1 MTRVFMKTTCLHQAH
16 IDAGAKMVDFGGW
29 DMPINYGSQIEE
41 HHAVRKDKGM
51 FDVSHMTVVDLAG
64 IESEKFLLKLLA
76 NDVRKLTKSE
86 ALYSTMLNENGG
98 IIDDLIV
105 YKRGDNNYRIVVN
118 AGTREKDLAWFEKQ
132 IINFDAQISERSKL
146 AMIAVQGPKA
156 IAACLTVLPKDI
168 SNQLSDL
175 KKFAAIDSEDYFIG
189 RTGYTG
195 EDGVE
200 IIIPEVDAVNLWNQL
215 IKADVQ
221 PCGLGARDTLRLESG
236 MHLYGQDM
244 NEEITPLECGLGW
257 TVRKQDVDFIGSDA
271 LTSLRKKGITRKMT
285 GVILTERGILRHDQK
300 LEDENGVTG
309 IITSGSFSPTTQ
321 VAIAMAIVDKNM
333 TENVKVQIRKKQLPV
348 KLVKL
353 PFVKN
358 GQSNI

>member
-1 MTRVFMKTTCLHQAH
+1 MKTTCLHQAH

-51 FDVSHMTVVDLAG
+51 FDVSHMTIVDLIG
-64 IESEKFLLKLLA
+64 NESEKFLLKILA
-76 NDVRKLTKSE
+76 NDVRKLSDGK

-98 IIDDLIV
+98 IIDDLII
-105 YKRGDNNYRIVVN
+105 YKRGDDNYRIVVN

-132 IINFDAQISERSKL
+132 IVDFDAEISERSKL
-146 AMIAVQGPKA
+146 AMIAVQGPTA
-156 IAACLTVLPKDI
+156 IKACLTVLPKDI
-168 SNQLSDL
+168 ASQLSEL
-175 KKFAAIDSEDYFIG
+175 KRFAAIDSENYFIG

-200 IIIPEVDAVNLWNQL
+200 ILIPEDNAVELWNEL
-215 IKADVQ
+215 LKAQVQ

-244 NEEITPLECGLGW
+244 NDAITPLECGLGW
-257 TVRKQDVDFIGSDA
+257 TVRKENFDFIGSDA
-271 LTSLRKKGITRKMT
+271 LTALREKGITRKMT
-285 GVILTERGILRHDQK
+285 GVVLTERGILRHGQD
-300 LEDENGVTG
+300 LVDDSGLTG
-309 IITSGSFSPTTQ
+309 IITSGSFSPTTE

-333 TENVKVQIRKKQLPV
+333 AENVKVQIRKKQLPV

-353 PFVKN
+353 PFVRN

>member
-1 MTRVFMKTTCLHQAH
+1 MKTTCLHQAH

-51 FDVSHMTVVDLAG
+51 FDVSHMTVVDLVG
-64 IESEKFLLKLLA
+64 QDSEKFLLHILA
-76 NDVRKLTKSE
+76 NDVRKLKDSK

-105 YKRGDNNYRIVVN
+105 YKRANNNYRIVVN

-132 IINFDAQISERSKL
+132 ISNFDAQITEQPNL
-146 AMIAVQGPKA
+146 AMIAVQGPNA
-156 IAACLTVLPKDI
+156 IAACLTILPKEI
-168 SNQLSDL
+168 SAQLSEL
-175 KKFAAIDSEDYFIG
+175 SKFSAIDADDFYIG

-200 IIIPEVDAVNLWNQL
+200 ILVEEKNAIELWNQL
-215 IKADVQ
+215 LQAGVV
-221 PCGLGARDTLRLESG
+221 PCGLGSRDTLRLESG

-244 NEEITPLECGLGW
+244 NEDISPLECGLAW
-257 TVRKQDVDFIGSDA
+257 TVRKVDVNFVGSQA
-271 LTSLRKKGITRKMT
+271 LMALRENGVKRKMT
-285 GVILTERGILRHDQK
+285 GVVLTERGILRHDQELVDDK
-300 LEDENGVTG
+300 KMTGVV
-309 IITSGSFSPTTQ
+309 TSGSFSPTLD
-321 VAIAMAIVDKNM
+321 VAIGMAIVDKDM
-333 TENVKVQIRKKQLPV
+333 TDNVKVQIRKKQLPV
-348 KLVKL
+348 KLIKL
-353 PFVKN
+353 PFVRN

>member
-1 MTRVFMKTTCLHQAH
+1 MKTTCLHQAH

-51 FDVSHMTVVDLAG
+51 FDVSHMTIVDLVG
-64 IESEKFLLKLLA
+64 QESEKFLLHILA
-76 NDVRKLTKSE
+76 NDIRKLKDTK

-105 YKRGDNNYRIVVN
+105 YKRAKNNYRIVVN
-118 AGTREKDLAWFEKQ
+118 AGTREKDLAWFDQQ
-132 IINFDAQISERSKL
+132 IVDFDAEITERPNL
-146 AMIAVQGPKA
+146 AMLAVQGPNA
-156 IAACLTVLPKDI
+156 IAACLTILPQNI
-168 SNQLSDL
+168 SAQLAEL
-175 KKFAAIDSEDYFIG
+175 NKFSAIDAEDYYIG

-200 IIIPEVDAVNLWNQL
+200 ILVKEENAVDLWNKL
-215 IKADVQ
+215 LKAGVA
-221 PCGLGARDTLRLESG
+221 PCGLGSRDTLRLESG

-244 NEEITPLECGLGW
+244 NDDISPLECGLSW
-257 TVRKQDVDFIGSDA
+257 TVRKTDMNFIGSKA
-271 LTSLRKKGITRKMT
+271 LEDLKTQGITRKMT
-285 GVILTERGILRHDQK
+285 GVVLTERGILRHDQE
-300 LEDENGVTG
+300 LIDEEGNKG
-309 IITSGSFSPTTQ
+309 IITSGSFSPTTE
-321 VAIAMAIVDKNM
+321 VAIAMAIVDKKLGDS
-333 TENVKVQIRKKQLPV
+333 VKVQIRKKQLPV
-348 KLVKL
+348 KLIKL

>member
-1 MTRVFMKTTCLHQAH
+1 MKTTCLHQAH

-51 FDVSHMTVVDLAG
+51 FDVSHMTIVDLIG
-64 IESEKFLLKLLA
+64 NESEQFLLKLLA
-76 NDVRKLTKSE
+76 NDVRKLSDGK

-98 IIDDLIV
+98 IIDDLII
-105 YKRGDNNYRIVVN
+105 YKRSDNNYRIVVN

-132 IINFDAQISERSKL
+132 IVDFDAEISERPKL
-146 AMIAVQGPKA
+146 AMVAVQGPNA
-156 IAACLTVLPKDI
+156 IEACLTVLPKDI
-168 SNQLSDL
+168 ASQLSEL
-175 KKFAAIDSEDYFIG
+175 KRFAAIDSENYFIG

-200 IIIPEVDAVNLWNQL
+200 ILIPEDNAVELWNKL
-215 IKADVQ
+215 LKAQVQ

-244 NEEITPLECGLGW
+244 NDDITPLECGLGW
-257 TVRKQDVDFIGSDA
+257 TVRKEDFNFIGSDA
-271 LTSLRKKGITRKMT
+271 LTALREKGITRKMT
-285 GVILTERGILRHDQK
+285 GVVLTERGILRHGQD
-300 LEDENGVTG
+300 LMDETGLTG
-309 IITSGSFSPTTQ
+309 IITSGSFSPTTE

-333 TENVKVQIRKKQLPV
+333 AENVKVQIRKKQLPV